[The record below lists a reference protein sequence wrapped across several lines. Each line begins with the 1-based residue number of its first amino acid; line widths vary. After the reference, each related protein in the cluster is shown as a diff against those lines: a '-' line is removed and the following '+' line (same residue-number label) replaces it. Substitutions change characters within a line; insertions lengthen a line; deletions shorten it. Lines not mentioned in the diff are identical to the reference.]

1 VSISTSLPVRCPHCA
16 AQVTAGSDWC
26 SLCYADLRPAPEPE
40 PEPEQEQE
48 QEPVAAAEP
57 AAEARVADGADA
69 PAVAAPKPGRGKHS
83 RVAPSPEPEAAAPL
97 DRTEAEILADQLIA
111 ELAIT
116 EGGNRLG
123 TLANSLD
130 STGKRLAVI
139 LGGAAAGIVVLIL
152 LMWGIGALV

>member
-40 PEPEQEQE
+40 QEQE

-57 AAEARVADGADA
+57 AAEARAADGADA

-111 ELAIT
+111 ELAIS
-116 EGGNRLG
+116 EGGNALG
-123 TLANSLD
+123 PLTQALD
-130 STGKRLAVI
+130 TTAKRVAVM
-139 LGGAAAGIVVLIL
+139 LGGAGTLIVVLLL